1 MLRVIHQKLRLCA
14 ISVMLGT
21 AFVLTNEKKITFKNI
36 VHMENIDQKAEKI
49 GLDRGYY
56 LLLMAILDIP
66 VDNEEHN
73 IEAV

>member
-1 MLRVIHQKLRLCA
+1 
-14 ISVMLGT
+14 
-21 AFVLTNEKKITFKNI
+21 
-36 VHMENIDQKAEKI
+36 MENIDHKAAKI

-66 VDNEEHN
+66 VDNEKYN